1 MSKFQ
6 LTAEQREYFTAVL
19 MLEQMCNQNQKYSV
33 LLDGDLAS
41 LEPIFEQMMLKGF
54 VDINGVHYAPTSKG
68 KEMLT
73 NFLEKYSEFL
83 KLYDIFCAV
92 DLGAGAFGF
101 QHFFDPEFEDD
112 QRWRMFL
119 KEERFEDLRCAVAAY
134 KDINPI
140 EIVFMSFINEGRFK
154 LTNQVDWAFDL
165 KAGFM
170 WDEIVEIYNSQLTI
184 DQIGFTTGDGQVI
197 TGEMV
202 LNDVINQGAN
212 LLSDLLEQEEEM
224 NRNHRPTPSRNHYQ
238 NKVTHTNTGY
248 SDVYVNQPSY
258 NKSHYNNYYGNSRH
272 KSDAWIV
279 IWY

>member
-6 LTAEQREYFTAVL
+6 LTTEQQEYFTAVL
-19 MLEQMCNQNQKYSV
+19 MLEQICNQNQKYSV
-33 LLDGDLAS
+33 LLDGDLSS

-54 VDINGVHYAPTSKG
+54 VDVSGIHYTPTTKG
-68 KEMLT
+68 KEMLA

-92 DLGAGAFGF
+92 DLGAGSFGF
-101 QHFFDPEFEDD
+101 QHFFDSEFEDEE
-112 QRWRMFL
+112 RWRMFL

-134 KDINPI
+134 KGINPI
-140 EIVFMSFINEGRFK
+140 EIIFMSFINEGRFK
-154 LTNQVDWAFDL
+154 LTSQVDWAFDL

-202 LNDVINQGAN
+202 LNDVINQGTD
-212 LLSDLLEQEEEM
+212 LLAHLLEQEEEM
-224 NRNHRPTPSRNHYQ
+224 NHNQRSSHSSRNHYH
-238 NKVTHTNTGY
+238 NKAVNNSY
-248 SDVYVNQPSY
+248 SEIYVEKPSY
-258 NKSHYNNYYGNSRH
+258 NKHHYNDYYGNSYH
-272 KSDAWIV
+272 KSNAWV
-279 IWY
+279 VVWY